1 MGKAKKAGIIII
13 ALVGIFAGL
22 YALSYNWNNVQYT
35 KQDLINACLKMKQA
49 EQEMKSAIA
58 SLLPGDQKDTE
69 LASDQLKIQDYNT
82 RCGSLTG
89 SL

>member
-1 MGKAKKAGIIII
+1 
-13 ALVGIFAGL
+13 
-22 YALSYNWNNVQYT
+22 
-35 KQDLINACLKMKQA
+35 MKQA
-49 EQEMKSAIA
+49 EQEMKSAIP
-58 SLLPGDQKDTE
+58 SLPPGDQKDTE